1 MFPKPISGNSIDTD
15 SRVAD
20 VFGKSLVDK
29 FSSDEFGLE
38 SSEDAGEAGF
48 DDDDDDD
55 DDSDDDDVDDDD
67 DSGEIGLGK
76 RTGEQTRDLST
87 LSYFKVP
94 NSTSTSLISLSRSSC
109 LLRSFCNMSAA

>member
-55 DDSDDDDVDDDD
+55 DDDEDVDDDD
-67 DSGEIGLGK
+67 DSWEIGLGK